1 VEHSDTSISS
11 DRHVELSPTFLRN
24 EAYASGVSWA
34 AVIAGAFV
42 AAALSL
48 ILLSLGTG
56 LGLSSI
62 SPWSN
67 LGVSASTVGIL
78 AIIWLIVIQVVG
90 SAMGGYLAGR
100 LRTKWA
106 TIHTDEVYFRDT
118 AHGFLVWAVG
128 LVITAS
134 FLASTAASMVGGAG
148 PGGQTVLSTPG
159 GAEMVTGDQRVDPNE
174 YFIDSLFRSD
184 QATLEERNDARVHA
198 EAARIFA
205 HALRQKSLPAAD
217 QAYLAQLVAANT
229 GLSQTASEIRVA
241 DVFGEIQQSAE
252 KSRKALAHLSLWL
265 FVALLIGA
273 FSASYAATIGGRQR
287 DQVKLI
293 NDERTT

>member
-1 VEHSDTSISS
+1 MEHSDTSVSS
-11 DRHVELSPTFLRN
+11 DRHVGFSPTFLRN

-56 LGLSSI
+56 LGLSSV

-67 LGVSASTVGIL
+67 LGMSASTVGIL
-78 AIIWLIVIQVVG
+78 AIIWLIIIQIVG

-128 LVITAS
+128 LVITAF
-134 FLASTAASMVGGAG
+134 FLASAALHGGWCGTRRADSAFDTWG
-148 PGGQTVLSTPG
+148 CRNGNRR
-159 GAEMVTGDQRVDPNE
+159 QRVGPNE

-198 EAARIFA
+198 GSGA
-205 HALRQKSLPAAD
+205 HFYACPPTKESPAAD

-229 GLSQTASEIRVA
+229 GLSQTASETRVA
-241 DVFGEIQQSAE
+241 DVFGEIQ
-252 KSRKALAHLSLWL
+252 
-265 FVALLIGA
+265 
-273 FSASYAATIGGRQR
+273 
-287 DQVKLI
+287 
-293 NDERTT
+293 

>member
-1 VEHSDTSISS
+1 VEHSDTSVSS
-11 DRHVELSPTFLRN
+11 DRHVGSPTFLRN

-56 LGLSSI
+56 LGLSSV

-78 AIIWLIVIQVVG
+78 AIIWLIIIQIVG

-134 FLASTAASMVGGAG
+134 FLASAAASMVGGAG
-148 PGGQTVLSTPG
+148 PGGRTVLSTPG

-205 HALRQKSLPAAD
+205 HALQQKSLSAAD
-217 QAYLAQLVAANT
+217 QAYLAQLVVANT
-229 GLSQTASEIRVA
+229 GLSQTASETRVA

-293 NDERTT
+293 NDERTP

>member
-1 VEHSDTSISS
+1 VEHSDTSVSS
-11 DRHVELSPTFLRN
+11 DRHVGFSSTFLRN

-34 AVIAGAFV
+34 AVIAGASV

-56 LGLSSI
+56 IGLSSV

-78 AIIWLIVIQVVG
+78 AIICLIIIQIIG

-128 LVITAS
+128 LVITAF
-134 FLASTAASMVGGAG
+134 FLASAASMVGGAG
-148 PGGQTVLSTPG
+148 PGGRTVLSTPE
-159 GAEMVTGDQRVDPNE
+159 GAEMVTGDQRVGPNG

-205 HALRQKSLPAAD
+205 HALQEKSLPAAD
-217 QAYLAQLVAANT
+217 QA
-229 GLSQTASEIRVA
+229 
-241 DVFGEIQQSAE
+241 
-252 KSRKALAHLSLWL
+252 
-265 FVALLIGA
+265 
-273 FSASYAATIGGRQR
+273 
-287 DQVKLI
+287 
-293 NDERTT
+293 